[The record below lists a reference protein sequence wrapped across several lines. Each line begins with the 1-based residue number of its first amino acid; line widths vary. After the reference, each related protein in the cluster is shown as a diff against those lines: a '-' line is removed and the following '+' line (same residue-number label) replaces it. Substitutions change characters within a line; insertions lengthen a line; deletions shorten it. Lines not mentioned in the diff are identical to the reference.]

1 MAHIAQLCY
10 ISSGEN
16 MKLIFIRHAQSMA
29 NAAGQWQGRGE
40 TELSELGEQQAAKLG
55 ERFVAEGFEPTHVY
69 SSPMIRTSETARI
82 ATAAWDYPITPFEDL
97 IEIDVGVFGGKTWA
111 EVQAHYPEVARL
123 YDETRNWDHV
133 PQAETMQDRRVRAER
148 AIARIIADH
157 SNEDKVLAFSHG
169 GIIHYLFAALMG
181 VDRLWGLSVGN
192 TALFDFELDVDRW
205 HHSDS
210 TILNT
215 NLWRIN
221 RFNDTSHL
229 D

>member
-1 MAHIAQLCY
+1 MAPIAQLCY
-10 ISSGEN
+10 ISAGEN
-16 MKLIFIRHAQSMA
+16 MKLIFVRHAQSKA

-97 IEIDVGVFGGKTWA
+97 IEIDVGVFGGKTWE

-123 YDETRNWDHV
+123 YHETRNWDHV
-133 PQAETMQDRRVRAER
+133 PQAEKMQDRRDRAER

-157 SNEDKVLAFSHG
+157 SNEDIVLAFSHG